1 MFFEVFLFY
10 LFPYFTGTYSVR
22 GNGEQN
28 RGVQFDPELG
38 EE

>member
-1 MFFEVFLFY
+1 MFFGVFLFY